1 MIVAAAALFAALVA
15 VQAQPN
21 ASPAQE
27 KQLPR
32 TVSGRVVRP
41 GKTGM
46 VAVPNSWVTLH
57 RVASDSS
64 GPVDSV
70 RTDAAGKYSI
80 RYAPFG
86 TDAAYF
92 ASSMFGGVAYFTAPL
107 PPSDA
112 VGGAGEITVFD
123 TTSSPIHLRTLGRHI
138 VVSVSNVNGQRTIV
152 EVYQLSNDST
162 LTAIAGKG
170 GHATWS
176 TPLPPNAENFE
187 VGQSD
192 ISGPA
197 VQVRDGRVLVFAS
210 ISPGQRQLAF
220 SYSLPASG
228 FPLSVPV
235 RDSVDVFEVLVEDPG
250 ATVTGGGITE
260 RPSVPLEGRTFRRF
274 MGEPVAAGSTL
285 TIDPGAPTGPTKNRW
300 VFVPAV
306 VIAAVMM
313 VALLFALTRRKQV
326 RVIARADAAPDAAH
340 LARDIAELDDAFERV
355 PSPSEEDR
363 DAYRQRRDALKAQL
377 SAALAKDSV
386 AV

>member
-21 ASPAQE
+21 ASSAQE
-27 KQLPR
+27 RQPPR
-32 TVSGRVVRP
+32 TLTGRVVRP
-41 GKTGM
+41 AKNGM
-46 VAVPNSWVTLH
+46 VAVPNAWVTLH

-64 GPVDSV
+64 GPVDSA
-70 RTDAAGKYSI
+70 RTDASGKYSI
-80 RYAPFG
+80 RYTPFG
-86 TDAAYF
+86 GDAAYF

-107 PPSDA
+107 PQGDA
-112 VGGAGEITVFD
+112 GGGAGEITVFD
-123 TTSSPIHLRTLGRHI
+123 TTSSPVHIRTLGRHI
-138 VVSVSNVNGQRTIV
+138 VVSVSSVGGQRTVV

-162 LTAIAGKG
+162 VTAIAGKG

-176 TPLPPNAENFE
+176 APLPPNATNFE

-197 VQVRDGRVLVFAS
+197 VQARDGRVLVFAS

-220 SYSLPASG
+220 SYSLPASE
-228 FPLSVPV
+228 FPLAIPV
-235 RDSVDVFEVLVEDPG
+235 RDSVDVFEILLEDPN
-250 ATVTGGGITE
+250 ATASGGGITE

-274 MGEPVAAGSTL
+274 MGDNVPAGATL
-285 TIDPGAPTGPTKNRW
+285 TIDEGAPTGPAKNRW
-300 VFVPAV
+300 VFLPAV
-306 VIAAVMM
+306 VLAAVMGI
-313 VALLFALTRRKQV
+313 ALLFALTRRKQV
-326 RVIARADAAPDAAH
+326 RVITRAAPAPDAAD

-355 PSPSEEDR
+355 TSPSDAER

-377 SAALAKDSV
+377 SRALAKDSV

>member
-1 MIVAAAALFAALVA
+1 MIVVAAALFAALVA
-15 VQAQPN
+15 VQGQPN
-21 ASPAQE
+21 VAPAQE
-27 KQLPR
+27 KEPPR
-32 TVSGRVVRP
+32 TLTGRVVRP
-41 GKTGM
+41 GRSGM
-46 VAVPNSWVTLH
+46 VGVPNSWVTLH

-80 RYAPFG
+80 RYTPYG
-86 TDAAYF
+86 SDAAYF
-92 ASSMFGGVAYFTAPL
+92 ASSLFGGVAYFTAPL
-107 PPSDA
+107 PASDA
-112 VGGAGEITVFD
+112 GGGAGEITVFD
-123 TTSSPIHLRTLGRHI
+123 TTSSPVHIRTLGRHI
-138 VVSVSNVNGQRTIV
+138 VVSVSSVNGQRTIV

-162 LTAIAGKG
+162 VTAIAGKG
-170 GHATWS
+170 GRSTWS
-176 TPLPPNAENFE
+176 APLPPNAANFE

-220 SYSLPASG
+220 SYSLPASD
-228 FPLSVPV
+228 FPLAVPV
-235 RDSVDVFEVLVEDPG
+235 RDSVDVFEILLEDPG
-250 ATVTGGGITE
+250 ATASGGGIAE

-274 MGEPVAAGSTL
+274 MADDVPAGAMI
-285 TIDPGAPTGPTKNRW
+285 TIDAGAPSGPEKNRW
-300 VFVPAV
+300 VFLPAIV
-306 VIAAVMM
+306 TAAAMA

-326 RVIARADAAPDAAH
+326 RVIARGVAPPDAAH

-355 PSPSEEDR
+355 ASPSDEER

-386 AV
+386 PA

>member
-1 MIVAAAALFAALVA
+1 MSVVAAALFAALVA

-27 KQLPR
+27 KEPPR
-32 TVSGRVVRP
+32 TLSGRVVRP
-41 GKTGM
+41 GKDGM
-46 VAVPNSWVTLH
+46 IVVPHSWVTLH

-70 RTDAAGKYSI
+70 RTDGAGNYSI
-80 RYAPFG
+80 RYTPFG

-107 PPSDA
+107 PATDA
-112 VGGAGEITVFD
+112 GGIAGEITVFD
-123 TTSSPIHLRTLGRHI
+123 TTSSPVHIRTRGRHL
-138 VVSVSNVNGQRTIV
+138 VVSVSSVTGQRTIV
-152 EVYQLSNDST
+152 EVFELSNDST
-162 LTAIAGKG
+162 LTAVAGKS

-176 TPLPPNAENFE
+176 TALPPNAANFE

-197 VQVRDGRVLVFAS
+197 VQFRDGRVLVFAS

-220 SYSLPASG
+220 SYSLPASD
-228 FPLSVPV
+228 FPLTVPV
-235 RDSVDVFEVLVEDPG
+235 RDSVDVFEVLLEDPG

-274 MGEPVAAGSTL
+274 MGEDVPSGATL
-285 TIDPGAPTGPTKNRW
+285 TIDAGAPTGPAKNRW
-300 VFVPAV
+300 VVVPAV
-306 VIAAVMM
+306 VAAAVMGF
-313 VALLFALTRRKQV
+313 ALLFALTRRKQV
-326 RVIARADAAPDAAH
+326 RMIVRAESAPDAAH
-340 LARDIAELDDAFERV
+340 LARDIAELDDAFERLA
-355 PSPSEEDR
+355 SPSDEER
-363 DAYRQRRDALKAQL
+363 DAYRQRRASLKTQL

-386 AV
+386 TV